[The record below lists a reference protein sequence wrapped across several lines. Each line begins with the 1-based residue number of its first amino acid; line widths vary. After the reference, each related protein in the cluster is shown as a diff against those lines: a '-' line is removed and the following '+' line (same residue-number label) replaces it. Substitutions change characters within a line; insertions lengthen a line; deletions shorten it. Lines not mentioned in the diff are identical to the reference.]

1 MEQNLYNVLEEAL
14 SNDFIDGILSNST
27 NKEILSKVKLRPVK
41 VKEDILFQITEYRGK
56 QVFHS
61 NLAKKE
67 AIEKIEQWLEGT
79 DVRLRQ
85 AEFHT
90 RTENIVIL
98 ISKKGKAGIRRK
110 KVKDKEM
117 EFALDLSHNRKKQY
131 ILTED
136 MELPFLQELGVM
148 TKEGK
153 IVRSKYD
160 KFRQINRFLE
170 FVEDV
175 LPSLEKEGKEELT
188 IIDFGCGKSYLTFAM
203 YYYLCILKNY
213 KVKMIGLD
221 LKKDVIAHCQQLS
234 ETYGYENLVFL
245 EGDIASYDGV
255 DSVDMVVSLHACDTA
270 TDYALEKA
278 VEWGAKVILSVPCC
292 HHELNQNIACD
303 TLGNVLQY
311 GVIKERT
318 AALFTDA
325 LRANVLE
332 LCGYQTQILEF
343 IDMEHTPKNLLI
355 RAVKNGGKV
364 QESRAIKNREE
375 PQDCK
380 AAKNIEEVQES
391 REVKESEE
399 VQGIEKT
406 KEDKANKK
414 MAQKKKEYDAMVQLL
429 GCQPLLGKLL
439 LHDGRRP

>member
-1 MEQNLYNVLEEAL
+1 MEQDLYKVLEETF

-27 NKEILSKVKLRPVK
+27 DKEVLSKVKLRPVK

-61 NLAKKE
+61 NLSKE
-67 AIEKIEQWLEGT
+67 EVIGKIEQWFAGT

-90 RTENIVIL
+90 RTETIVVL
-98 ISKKGKAGIRRK
+98 ISKKGKAGVRRK
-110 KVKDKEM
+110 KVKPKEM
-117 EFALDLSHNRKKQY
+117 EFALDLSHNRKKKY
-131 ILTED
+131 ILTEE

-153 IVRSKYD
+153 IVKSKYD
-160 KFRQINRFLE
+160 KFKQINRFLE

-175 LPSLEKEGKEELT
+175 LPSLEKSGKEELT

-203 YYYLCILKNY
+203 YYYLCILKKY

-221 LKKDVIAHCQQLS
+221 LKKDVIAHCQRLS
-234 ETYGYENLVFL
+234 EKYGYENLVFL

-292 HHELNQNIACD
+292 HHELNQNLACD
-303 TLGNVLQY
+303 TLENVLQY

-355 RAVKNGGKV
+355 RAVKSSGKGK
-364 QESRAIKNREE
+364 ESGE
-375 PQDCK
+375 PQ
-380 AAKNIEEVQES
+380 
-391 REVKESEE
+391 
-399 VQGIEKT
+399 
-406 KEDKANKK
+406 KK
-414 MAQKKKEYDAMVQLL
+414 REYDAMVQLL
-429 GCQPLLGKLL
+429 GYQPLLGKLL
-439 LHDGRRP
+439 LQDGR